1 MAGGVLLLLM
11 GGLTAMTLPAAAAD
25 TGALR
30 QVACWF
36 KVPSSQTAICYRLAV
51 PESRAAAGSAP
62 GSAVKH
68 EVGGG
73 AGKSRVPP
81 DMMLDLPIV
90 VISTPGDRQ
99 HDDPIVYLS
108 GGPGDGDW
116 VDADRIGYWWR
127 FLADNPWMRHR
138 DLILFDQRGVGL
150 TAPRADCPEIA
161 ALGLAG
167 LALGNDHQRAVDAV
181 ATGRA

>member
-1 MAGGVLLLLM
+1 MRSTQMAIGGRGSTDQMVSIKVVRQVDCRPDHRDRAGAARCGNAGRDIADQGSPGQVFSRKPMSARWPMAGGVLLLLM

-73 AGKSRVPP
+73 AGKSRGPP
-81 DMMLDLPIV
+81 
-90 VISTPGDRQ
+90 
-99 HDDPIVYLS
+99 
-108 GGPGDGDW
+108 
-116 VDADRIGYWWR
+116 
-127 FLADNPWMRHR
+127 
-138 DLILFDQRGVGL
+138 
-150 TAPRADCPEIA
+150 
-161 ALGLAG
+161 
-167 LALGNDHQRAVDAV
+167 
-181 ATGRA
+181 